1 MLPWLLCGAL
11 AAIVLVLCVR
21 LRLLKKSLDNIAA
34 QLGERLSSDTN
45 NPIFLPTRDSHARK
59 LAAELNIQLKELRRL
74 RQRYEN
80 GDREL
85 KEAVTNVS
93 HDLRTPLTAICGYL
107 ELLDRG
113 DKTPAQARYLSLIAG
128 RAEAMRQL
136 TEELLRYSV
145 AASLE
150 DDLSLEP
157 VDLGA
162 AVEEAAAALY
172 GAFVERG
179 VVPTVS
185 LPEERVVRDLDRAAL
200 SRVLGNLLS
209 NALKYSGGDLD
220 VVLDGAGTITL
231 SNAAPGLDEVQVGRL
246 FDRFYTVETGRSST
260 GLGLS
265 IARALT
271 ERMGG
276 SIAARYEAGRLA
288 VVLSFPAPRP
298 NSPQHERS
306 ARRG

>member
-11 AAIVLVLCVR
+11 AAIVLILCVR
-21 LRLLKKSLDNIAA
+21 LRLLQRALDDIAA
-34 QLGERLSSDTN
+34 QLGERLASDTN
-45 NPIFLPTRDSHARK
+45 NPIFLPSRDPHALK
-59 LAAELNIQLKELRRL
+59 LAAELNVQLKELRRQ

-107 ELLDRG
+107 ELLDKG
-113 DKTPAQARYLSLIAG
+113 DKTLDQARYLALIAD

-145 AASLE
+145 AAGGE
-150 DDLSLEP
+150 EEPQLEP
-157 VDLGA
+157 VDLNA
-162 AVEEAAAALY
+162 NLEEAVASFY
-172 GAFVERG
+172 GALVEGG
-179 VVPTVS
+179 VTPSVS
-185 LPEERVVRDLDRAAL
+185 LPGERVIRNLNRAAL
-200 SRVLGNLLS
+200 SRVLGNLLN

-220 VVLDGAGTITL
+220 VVLDADGTITL

-246 FDRFYTVETGRSST
+246 FDRFYTVETGRRST

-265 IARALT
+265 IARSLT

-276 SIAARYEAGRLA
+276 AITARYEEGRLT
-288 VVLSFPAPRP
+288 VVLRFPRA
-298 NSPQHERS
+298 S
-306 ARRG
+306 

>member
-11 AAIVLVLCVR
+11 AALVLALLVR
-21 LRLLKKSLDNIAA
+21 LYLLQKSLDDITD

-45 NPIFLPTRDSHARK
+45 NPIFLPTRDPHARR
-59 LAAELNIQLKELRRL
+59 LAGALNVQLRELRRA

-107 ELLDRG
+107 ELLEKG
-113 DKTPAQARYLSLIAG
+113 DKTPAQARYLALISD

-136 TEELLRYSV
+136 TGELLRYSV

-150 DDLSLEP
+150 DELNLEP
-157 VDLGA
+157 VDLNG
-162 AVEEAAAALY
+162 AVEEAVASFY
-172 GAFVERG
+172 GALVEGG
-179 VVPTVS
+179 VTPSVS
-185 LPEERVVRDLDRAAL
+185 LPEGRVVRSLDRAAL
-200 SRVLGNLLS
+200 SRILGNLLA

-220 VVLDGAGTITL
+220 VALSEDGTITL
-231 SNAAPGLDEVQVGRL
+231 SNAASELDEVQVGRL
-246 FDRFYTVETGRSST
+246 FDRFYTVETGRGST

-265 IARALT
+265 IARSLT
-271 ERMGG
+271 QRMGG
-276 SIAARYEAGRLA
+276 AIAARYENGRLSM
-288 VVLSFPAPRP
+288 VLRFP
-298 NSPQHERS
+298 
-306 ARRG
+306 

>member
-11 AAIVLVLCVR
+11 AALALALLIR
-21 LRLLKKSLDNIAA
+21 LRLLQKSLDDITG
-34 QLGERLSSDTN
+34 QLEERLSSDTN
-45 NPIFLPTRDSHARK
+45 NPIFLPTRDPHARK
-59 LAAELNIQLKELRRL
+59 LAAALNVQLKELRRQ

-113 DKTPAQARYLSLIAG
+113 EKTPDQARYLALMVD
-128 RAEAMRQL
+128 RAEAMKRL
-136 TEELLRYSV
+136 TEELFRYSV
-145 AASLE
+145 AAGME
-150 DDLSLEP
+150 DGLNLEP
-157 VDLGA
+157 VDLNA
-162 AVEEAAAALY
+162 AAEEAVASFY
-172 GAFVERG
+172 GAFVKG
-179 VVPTVS
+179 GIVPAVS
-185 LPEERVVRDLDRAAL
+185 LPGERVVRELDRAAL
-200 SRVLGNLLS
+200 SRILGNLLT
-209 NALKYSGGDLD
+209 NALKYSGGDLE
-220 VVLDGAGTITL
+220 VVLTADGTVTL

-246 FDRFYTVETGRSST
+246 FDRFYTVASGREST

-276 SIAARYEAGRLA
+276 TIWARYESGRLA
-288 VVLSFPAPRP
+288 VAVRFPARW
-298 NSPQHERS
+298 
-306 ARRG
+306 

>member
-11 AAIVLVLCVR
+11 AAAVLILCVR
-21 LRLLKKSLDNIAA
+21 LRLLQKALDDIAA
-34 QLGERLSSDTN
+34 QLEDRLASDTN
-45 NPIFLPTRDSHARK
+45 NPIFLSARDPHARK
-59 LAAELNIQLKELRRL
+59 LAGALNVQLKELRRL

-107 ELLDRG
+107 ELLDKG
-113 DKTPAQARYLSLIAG
+113 DKAPDQARYLALIAD

-145 AASLE
+145 AAGPEEGLAA
-150 DDLSLEP
+150 EP
-157 VDLGA
+157 VDLNA
-162 AVEEAAAALY
+162 AVEEAVAAFY
-172 GAFVERG
+172 GALVEGG
-179 VVPTVS
+179 VTPSVS
-185 LPEERVVRDLDRAAL
+185 LPEERVVRRLDRAAL
-200 SRVLGNLLS
+200 SRVLGNLLN
-209 NALKYSGGDLD
+209 NALRHGGGDLE
-220 VVLDGAGTITL
+220 VTLDSAGVITL
-231 SNAAPGLDEVQVGRL
+231 SNTATELDEVQVGRL

-276 SIAARYEAGRLA
+276 TITARYEAGRLW
-288 VVLSFPAPRP
+288 VSLCF
-298 NSPQHERS
+298 
-306 ARRG
+306 

>member
-1 MLPWLLCGAL
+1 MLPWLLCGVL
-11 AAIVLVLCVR
+11 AAAVLILCVR
-21 LRLLKKSLDNIAA
+21 LRLLQRALDDIAA
-34 QLGERLSSDTN
+34 QLEDRLSSDTN
-45 NPIFLPTRDSHARK
+45 NPIFLSARDPHARK
-59 LAAELNIQLKELRRL
+59 LAGALNVQLKKLRRL

-107 ELLDRG
+107 ELLDKG
-113 DKTPAQARYLSLIAG
+113 DKTPAQARYLALIAD

-145 AASLE
+145 AAGPEEGLTA
-150 DDLSLEP
+150 EP
-157 VDLGA
+157 VDLNA
-162 AVEEAAAALY
+162 AVEEAVATFY
-172 GAFVERG
+172 GALVEGG
-179 VVPTVS
+179 VTPSVS
-185 LPEERVVRDLDRAAL
+185 LPEERVVRSLDRAAL
-200 SRVLGNLLS
+200 SRVLGNLLN
-209 NALKYSGGDLD
+209 NALRHGGGDLE
-220 VVLDGAGTITL
+220 VTLDSAGVITL

-265 IARALT
+265 IARSLT

-276 SIAARYEAGRLA
+276 TIAARYEAGRLW
-288 VVLSFPAPRP
+288 VSLCF
-298 NSPQHERS
+298 
-306 ARRG
+306 

>member
-11 AAIVLVLCVR
+11 AAIVLILCIR
-21 LRLLKKSLDNIAA
+21 LRLLQKSLDEIAA
-34 QLGERLSSDTN
+34 QLEERLGSDTN
-45 NPIFLPTRDSHARK
+45 NPIFLSARDPHARK
-59 LAAELNIQLKELRRL
+59 LAGALNVQLKELRRL

-113 DKTPAQARYLSLIAG
+113 DKTPDQARYLALIAD

-145 AASLE
+145 AAGPEEELTLE
-150 DDLSLEP
+150 S
-157 VDLGA
+157 VDLNA
-162 AVEEAAAALY
+162 AVEEAVASFY
-172 GAFVERG
+172 GALVEGG
-179 VVPTVS
+179 VTPHVS
-185 LPEERVVRDLDRAAL
+185 LWSERVVRRLDRAAL
-200 SRVLGNLLS
+200 SRVLGNLLN
-209 NALKYSGGDLD
+209 NALRHGGGDLE
-220 VVLDGAGTITL
+220 VTLDSAGVITL
-231 SNAAPGLDEVQVGRL
+231 SNTAPELDEVQVGRL

-276 SIAARYEAGRLA
+276 TITARYEAGRLW
-288 VVLSFPAPRP
+288 VSLRF
-298 NSPQHERS
+298 
-306 ARRG
+306 

>member
-11 AAIVLVLCVR
+11 AAAVLILCVR
-21 LRLLKKSLDNIAA
+21 LRLLQKSLDDIAA
-34 QLGERLSSDTN
+34 QLEDRLASDTN
-45 NPIFLPTRDSHARK
+45 NPIFLSAWDAHARK
-59 LAAELNIQLKELRRL
+59 LAGALNVQLKELRRL

-107 ELLDRG
+107 ELLDKG
-113 DKTPAQARYLSLIAG
+113 DKTPAQARYLALIAD

-145 AASLE
+145 AAGPEEGLTVE
-150 DDLSLEP
+150 PMDLN
-157 VDLGA
+157 A
-162 AVEEAAAALY
+162 AVEEAVASFY
-172 GAFVERG
+172 GALVEGG
-179 VVPTVS
+179 VTPSVS
-185 LPEERVVRDLDRAAL
+185 LPEERVVRSLDRAAL
-200 SRVLGNLLS
+200 SRVLGNLLN
-209 NALKYSGGDLD
+209 NALRHGGGDLE
-220 VVLDGAGTITL
+220 VTLDSAGVITL

-265 IARALT
+265 IARSLT

-276 SIAARYEAGRLA
+276 TIAARYEAGRLW
-288 VVLSFPAPRP
+288 VSLCF
-298 NSPQHERS
+298 
-306 ARRG
+306 

>member
-1 MLPWLLCGAL
+1 MLPWLICAAL
-11 AAIVLVLCVR
+11 AALALVLL
-21 LRLLKKSLDNIAA
+21 LRLYLLQKRLDDITG
-34 QLGERLSSDTN
+34 QLGERLLSDTN
-45 NPIFLPTRDSHARK
+45 NPIFPSTRDPHARK
-59 LAAELNIQLKELRRL
+59 LAAELNAQLRELRCQ
-74 RQRYEN
+74 RQRFES

-107 ELLDRG
+107 ELLDKE
-113 DKTPAQARYLSLIAG
+113 DKTPRQARYLALIAG

-145 AASLE
+145 AAGMDGGL
-150 DDLSLEP
+150 DLEP
-157 VDLGA
+157 VDLNG
-162 AVEEAAAALY
+162 AVEEAVAALY
-172 GAFVERG
+172 GAFVEAGIIPR
-179 VVPTVS
+179 VS
-185 LPEERVVRDLDRAAL
+185 LPAQRVARNLNRAAL
-200 SRVLGNLLS
+200 SRVLGNLLT

-220 VVLDGAGTITL
+220 VALSPDGAITL
-231 SNAAPGLDEVQVGRL
+231 SNAAPALDEVQVGRL

-276 SIAARYEAGRLA
+276 TISARYGAGRLTLE
-288 VVLSFPAPRP
+288 VRFP
-298 NSPQHERS
+298 
-306 ARRG
+306 GTY